1 MTRLSA
7 RDIIYTQGYFS
18 YQVKFPCGYIF
29 ILKKGGQ
36 KTMNIQTDGLM
47 ELVYTIAKLISE
59 FDIKSL
65 DFGMLE
71 QIQAAFWPLI
81 SGVLE
86 WCSDF
91 LKNMGIF
98 M

>member
-1 MTRLSA
+1 
-7 RDIIYTQGYFS
+7 
-18 YQVKFPCGYIF
+18 
-29 ILKKGGQ
+29 
-36 KTMNIQTDGLM
+36 MNIQADGLM

-81 SGVLE
+81 KGVLE

>member
-1 MTRLSA
+1 
-7 RDIIYTQGYFS
+7 
-18 YQVKFPCGYIF
+18 
-29 ILKKGGQ
+29 
-36 KTMNIQTDGLM
+36 MNIQADGLM

-86 WCSDF
+86 WCAEF
-91 LKNMGIF
+91 LRSFGIF

>member
-18 YQVKFPCGYIF
+18 YQVKFPLRIH
-29 ILKKGGQ
+29 IHIKKGGQ
-36 KTMNIQTDGLM
+36 KTMNIQADGLM

-59 FDIKSL
+59 FDIKEL

-71 QIQAAFWPLI
+71 QIQVAFWPVI
-81 SGVLE
+81 SFVQEGIA
-86 WCSDF
+86 DF
-91 LKNMGIF
+91 LREFGIF

>member
-1 MTRLSA
+1 MTRLFA
-7 RDIIYTQGYFS
+7 RTIIYKQGYFS
-18 YQVKFPCGYIF
+18 YQVKFPLRIH
-29 ILKKGGQ
+29 IHIEKGGQ
-36 KTMNIQTDGLM
+36 KTMNIQADGLM

-71 QIQAAFWPLI
+71 QIQTAFWPLI
-81 SGVLE
+81 AGVLE